1 MFSISDERAGKVLER
16 LKLQGVIS
24 IQGLEKLML
33 VLEKRAKDSNF
44 IRVLQELKENK
55 ITIKTYDDLKRN
67 LDEKIFDKSIKDV
80 FV

>member
-24 IQGLEKLML
+24 IEGLEKLML
-33 VLEKRAKDSNF
+33 VLEKRAKDINF
-44 IRVLQELKENK
+44 VRVLQELKENK
-55 ITIKTYDDLKRN
+55 ITIKTYEDLKRN